1 VYNFAQGC
9 LKPLREFM
17 YRNIKLR
24 ENIGYVPSNDEA
36 EADGKK

>member
-1 VYNFAQGC
+1 
-9 LKPLREFM
+9 M